1 MLSKVKNIFIFN
13 FIQSIFHKNLRNVKT
28 CDYFYETDNNSQNS
42 VNKNNQKENNSD
54 SFGQGDM
61 FNFDKNNG
69 FFSDI
74 PIQSRDLITA
84 MNNNTQ
90 LGKQLLGKLDQMI
103 KNNSETN
110 QEMKNATSQ
119 MKSATAQMEISN
131 STQKEILSLLVE
143 LVKKLPALKSEEGQM
158 NTNK

>member
-1 MLSKVKNIFIFN
+1 
-13 FIQSIFHKNLRNVKT
+13 
-28 CDYFYETDNNSQNS
+28 
-42 VNKNNQKENNSD
+42 
-54 SFGQGDM
+54 M

-74 PIQSRDLITA
+74 PIQSRDLITP

-90 LGKQLLGKLDQMI
+90 IGKQLLGKLDQMI
-103 KNNSETN
+103 NKNSETN
-110 QEMKNATSQ
+110 LEIKNAASQ

-143 LVKKLPALKSEEGQM
+143 LVKRLPALKSEEGQM

>member
-1 MLSKVKNIFIFN
+1 
-13 FIQSIFHKNLRNVKT
+13 
-28 CDYFYETDNNSQNS
+28 
-42 VNKNNQKENNSD
+42 
-54 SFGQGDM
+54 M

-119 MKSATAQMEISN
+119 MKIQLLKWRYPTLP
-131 STQKEILSLLVE
+131 KKRFSLYWL
-143 LVKKLPALKSEEGQM
+143 
-158 NTNK
+158 N

>member
-1 MLSKVKNIFIFN
+1 
-13 FIQSIFHKNLRNVKT
+13 
-28 CDYFYETDNNSQNS
+28 
-42 VNKNNQKENNSD
+42 
-54 SFGQGDM
+54 M

-84 MNNNTQ
+84 MNNNNTQ

-143 LVKKLPALKSEEGQM
+143 LVKRLPALKSEEGQM

>member
-1 MLSKVKNIFIFN
+1 
-13 FIQSIFHKNLRNVKT
+13 
-28 CDYFYETDNNSQNS
+28 
-42 VNKNNQKENNSD
+42 
-54 SFGQGDM
+54 M

-143 LVKKLPALKSEEGQM
+143 LVKKLPALKSEERQM